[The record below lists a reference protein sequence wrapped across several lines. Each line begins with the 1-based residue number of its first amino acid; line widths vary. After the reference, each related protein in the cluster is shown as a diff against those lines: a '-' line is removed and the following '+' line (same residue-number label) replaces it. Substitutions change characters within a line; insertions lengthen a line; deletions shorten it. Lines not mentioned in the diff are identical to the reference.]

1 MRLKVGVTMEKRK
14 LEGTTPRVVLMGYT
28 QTVNHQGPD
37 AIVAAAGKL
46 CYSKVGSDTI
56 LNSLSETDIQKFI
69 NNLASIGHESP
80 FEHASFNFY
89 IEGISRACSHQ
100 IVRHRIASY
109 SQQSQRYV
117 DLNETF
123 RVIIPPAIQEN
134 EKATELYLDSIE
146 KDYNAYI
153 DITEALLEDYVK
165 KALAEGKT
173 LTPREKNQ
181 LKKKALEDARFALPN
196 ACETKIMM
204 TMNARSLFNFFKE
217 RLCTRAQWEI
227 REVANQMLDQVLEV
241 APNIFMNAGAPCVF
255 GKCPEGKMSCG
266 HPQEMKEK
274 QKTIHKQMELL
285 KK

>member
-56 LNSLSETDIQKFI
+56 LDSLSETDITKFVS
-69 NNLASIGHESP
+69 NLARMGHESP

-134 EKATELYLDSIE
+134 E
-146 KDYNAYI
+146 
-153 DITEALLEDYVK
+153 
-165 KALAEGKT
+165 
-173 LTPREKNQ
+173 
-181 LKKKALEDARFALPN
+181 
-196 ACETKIMM
+196 
-204 TMNARSLFNFFKE
+204 
-217 RLCTRAQWEI
+217 
-227 REVANQMLDQVLEV
+227 
-241 APNIFMNAGAPCVF
+241 
-255 GKCPEGKMSCG
+255 
-266 HPQEMKEK
+266 
-274 QKTIHKQMELL
+274 
-285 KK
+285 